1 MKIYKNIL
9 ELVGK
14 TPLVYLNRITEGCN
28 ATVIAKLESFNPANS
43 VKDRIALG
51 MIEDAEARGL
61 ISPGK
66 TTLIEPTSGN
76 TGIGLAMV
84 AAVKGYRL
92 IITMP
97 ETMSIERRQ
106 IMKAFGAEIVLTPGT
121 QGMKGAIEEAVRLN
135 SEIDNSY
142 ILQQFK
148 NQANVA
154 THIRTTAEE
163 IWNDTDGKI
172 DILVAGVGTGGTIT
186 GITKV
191 FKERKPDF
199 KAIAVEPKDSPV
211 LSGGEPSPHKIQGI
225 GAGFVPDIL
234 DTTLID
240 EIITVANEDAMS
252 MSREICK
259 KEGILCG
266 ISSGAAAYA
275 AIKVAKREENKG
287 KNILV
292 ILPDFGERYL
302 STELFSDLLSST
314 VS

>member
-1 MKIYKNIL
+1 
-9 ELVGK
+9 
-14 TPLVYLNRITEGCN
+14 
-28 ATVIAKLESFNPANS
+28 
-43 VKDRIALG
+43 
-51 MIEDAEARGL
+51 
-61 ISPGK
+61 
-66 TTLIEPTSGN
+66 
-76 TGIGLAMV
+76 
-84 AAVKGYRL
+84 
-92 IITMP
+92 
-97 ETMSIERRQ
+97 MSIERRQ